1 MNALAFDDNR
11 PSYEMAKPSKVCD
24 VHTID
29 TDSTTKCS
37 NNPMPLYKYS
47 DPGTPIIKA
56 FTLTRNGIAGSASHI
71 GHPARASGDDL
82 GIETRQLGLGLSF
95 LGARWGSRRE
105 HGCMVFILVCGSSRE
120 CDLRLTQMALV
131 TLQLFSRLWQYKSQ
145 AFLCTSSP
153 LFILVCGSSR
163 ECDLMLVA
171 V

>member
-1 MNALAFDDNR
+1 MVRVGYLWHGPSCEVALQVKNTKGKGGINTVNALAFDDNR
-11 PSYEMAKPSKVCD
+11 PPYEMAKPSKVCD

-95 LGARWGSRRE
+95 LGARWGLIAHSDGPPRPST
-105 HGCMVFILVCGSSRE
+105 VF
-120 CDLRLTQMALV
+120 T
-131 TLQLFSRLWQYKSQ
+131 F
-145 AFLCTSSP
+145 
-153 LFILVCGSSR
+153 
-163 ECDLMLVA
+163 VA